1 MYRLSERPSS
11 EPSTRLSQNVAS
23 NPIFKSRNS
32 QKTFC
37 AWPSVFC
44 LRKLKI
50 NPIEKIIKNWV
61 RKRNVAIGEDQPD
74 NKNQRLGKIRHL
86 QKQAVSY
93 WTE

>member
-1 MYRLSERPSS
+1 MYRLPERPSS

-37 AWPSVFC
+37 SWPSVFC

-50 NPIEKIIKNWV
+50 NPIEKINKNW
-61 RKRNVAIGEDQPD
+61 GEDQPD
-74 NKNQRLGKIRHL
+74 NKNQKSGKIRHL
-86 QKQAVSY
+86 QKQAVSC